1 MATKEKVLTPWCNLI
16 DKFTTKEK
24 LHFPFM
30 KLVLENILE
39 QVFLEA
45 QQTMI
50 KDAIERMSQQMEKQI
65 DNMKT
70 WVYYVDS
77 DHCEIV

>member
-30 KLVLENILE
+30 KLVLENIKFCRE
-39 QVFLEA
+39 H
-45 QQTMI
+45 T
-50 KDAIERMSQQMEKQI
+50 RMDWI
-65 DNMKT
+65 APRIFKT
-70 WVYYVDS
+70 RGLRKKCS
-77 DHCEIV
+77 TTLNPEL

>member
-30 KLVLENILE
+30 KLVLENMKFCRE
-39 QVFLEA
+39 
-45 QQTMI
+45 THT
-50 KDAIERMSQQMEKQI
+50 DGWNCSQDIQ
-65 DNMKT
+65 N
-70 WVYYVDS
+70 
-77 DHCEIV
+77 